1 MVSNEH
7 IEDWDAKLHQ
17 SVDALAVKLLME
29 EEDGQGGSVPAGTS
43 APDGIVEALTEI
55 AELAR
60 RAGSGEA
67 AEISA
72 GLIEKITANPGTSSR
87 EKEEPGS
94 SLANGIQRLQ
104 QAIANRGKLDAGDAS
119 ETGHGPPSLGQD
131 PELLADFVLEAG
143 EHLANIE
150 KQMIALER
158 NPTDLDCLHSAFR
171 GFHTIK
177 GLAGFLDLE
186 AIQEVAHRVETILD
200 RARNEEV
207 SITPPVIDIV
217 LDGAD
222 YLKQAVCCVEA
233 GLHDNRPTPAP
244 DNRKLVERIA
254 AVGSSREEAA
264 APPREQHDTSA
275 PASKAAPAPS
285 GGYAETGTVKIGVGK
300 VDHLVDMVGE
310 LVVAQSLLRH
320 DPSVA
325 SAGGPRL
332 QRNLSQLSRITT
344 DIQRTAMSMRMVPV
358 GRLFQRMARLVR
370 DLSRKEGKQVEL
382 VTSGEDTELDRNIVE
397 ELADPLMHMVRNA
410 IGHGLETPAE
420 REEAGKSPTGRISLS
435 AFHQSGFVMIEL
447 GDDGRG
453 LNRQR
458 ILERAVKR
466 GLVEKGASLPD
477 SEIDNLIFEPGFSTA
492 AKVDGVSGR
501 GVGMD
506 VVKRNIMKLR
516 GRVEI
521 RSAEG
526 SGTTFLLKLP
536 LTLAI
541 IDGLVVGVG
550 RERYIAPIYTV
561 REMLRPKPEALSAL
575 HDMVMVRGRLL
586 PLVRLYRRFGVKPR
600 SENPVESLLLVAE
613 TLGKSFCLM
622 VDELIGKQEVVIKSL
637 GETLRSVPGVA
648 GGAILGNGRVGLI
661 LDMDS
666 LFETGSEN

>member
-29 EEDGQGGSVPAGTS
+29 EEDGQGESVPAGTS

-254 AVGSSREEAA
+254 VVGSSREEAA

-275 PASKAAPAPS
+275 PASKAAPALS

-370 DLSRKEGKQVEL
+370 DLS
-382 VTSGEDTELDRNIVE
+382 
-397 ELADPLMHMVRNA
+397 
-410 IGHGLETPAE
+410 
-420 REEAGKSPTGRISLS
+420 
-435 AFHQSGFVMIEL
+435 
-447 GDDGRG
+447 
-453 LNRQR
+453 
-458 ILERAVKR
+458 
-466 GLVEKGASLPD
+466 
-477 SEIDNLIFEPGFSTA
+477 
-492 AKVDGVSGR
+492 
-501 GVGMD
+501 
-506 VVKRNIMKLR
+506 
-516 GRVEI
+516 
-521 RSAEG
+521 
-526 SGTTFLLKLP
+526 LK
-536 LTLAI
+536 
-541 IDGLVVGVG
+541 
-550 RERYIAPIYTV
+550 
-561 REMLRPKPEALSAL
+561 
-575 HDMVMVRGRLL
+575 
-586 PLVRLYRRFGVKPR
+586 
-600 SENPVESLLLVAE
+600 
-613 TLGKSFCLM
+613 
-622 VDELIGKQEVVIKSL
+622 
-637 GETLRSVPGVA
+637 
-648 GGAILGNGRVGLI
+648 
-661 LDMDS
+661 
-666 LFETGSEN
+666 